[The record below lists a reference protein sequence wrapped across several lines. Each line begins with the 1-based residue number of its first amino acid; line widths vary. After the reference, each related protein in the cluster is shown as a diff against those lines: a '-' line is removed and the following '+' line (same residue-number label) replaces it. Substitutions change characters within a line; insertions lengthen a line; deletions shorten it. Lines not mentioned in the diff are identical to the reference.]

1 MDQMMLQLR
10 QGVPGSSTSPEEK
23 LKTCNYVI
31 MGEERLVSEASGLRG
46 YRLHGLDKVAT
57 VGTVGRVWRLAD
69 VEVEEGDV
77 RPLLKSNPSLK
88 RLCPSMALTDHYRDL
103 ILQGLFKED
112 EDGGSLVFEVL
123 NNEVDFLSE
132 YYHSVYP
139 VVLASPYFF
148 VVNYLVVPVVVCCL
162 CATTTV
168 LSGSGHVLF
177 AFHAIKADKYA
188 IRYGV
193 LRLLRCLLERA
204 LTIPQAFFPAID
216 VIISYLLFTA
226 FFLEQLIEFVNRWRH
241 KSVFPRAIR
250 FISWARR
257 RLRPPSNITIK
268 QFSVMSSFWHPA
280 TLPSAS
286 LPREAKPSMVKRF
299 RLPTYGYDH
308 VDDNTLA
315 PIPLSKG
322 RRALEMPGR
331 LQYTHLSWFCN
342 IECVAEAILTW
353 HIATSLLEMKHP
365 QRKRNGRPD
374 VVVMRLSNY
383 CTYLMGSCPELN
395 MKNDLRKELGFWGYH
410 FSSKH
415 ARYNKIMMLTHDK
428 LRPPDRRDESMT
440 VVQEGIVLGKALIEA
455 SSKGSDQP
463 VWELLADVWPCGWR
477 WSSSRAYVAPSSGDQ
492 HVKGHEEA
500 LARGSEV
507 MTLLWALATHTGIT
521 RPPPTAVAVEM
532 IDDGVCPA

>member
-1 MDQMMLQLR
+1 MDASRGAPPREGGCGEPRRGGHTTVHWLLHLQSHGGLAGYLVFANVKGTGRVAVFGFLWIVCATKWVQRFVFTKVLKHSLSYDMSAGLVSCYMDQMMLQLR

-57 VGTVGRVWRLAD
+57 VGTGGRDRAPA
-69 VEVEEGDV
+69 GHGQG
-77 RPLLKSNPSLK
+77 R
-88 RLCPSMALTDHYRDL
+88 TDHYRDL

-226 FFLEQLIEFVNRWRH
+226 FFLEQLIEFV
-241 KSVFPRAIR
+241 VF
-250 FISWARR
+250 
-257 RLRPPSNITIK
+257 L
-268 QFSVMSSFWHPA
+268 
-280 TLPSAS
+280 
-286 LPREAKPSMVKRF
+286 
-299 RLPTYGYDH
+299 
-308 VDDNTLA
+308 
-315 PIPLSKG
+315 
-322 RRALEMPGR
+322 
-331 LQYTHLSWFCN
+331 
-342 IECVAEAILTW
+342 
-353 HIATSLLEMKHP
+353 
-365 QRKRNGRPD
+365 
-374 VVVMRLSNY
+374 LSN
-383 CTYLMGSCPELN
+383 
-395 MKNDLRKELGFWGYH
+395 
-410 FSSKH
+410 
-415 ARYNKIMMLTHDK
+415 
-428 LRPPDRRDESMT
+428 
-440 VVQEGIVLGKALIEA
+440 
-455 SSKGSDQP
+455 
-463 VWELLADVWPCGWR
+463 
-477 WSSSRAYVAPSSGDQ
+477 
-492 HVKGHEEA
+492 
-500 LARGSEV
+500 
-507 MTLLWALATHTGIT
+507 
-521 RPPPTAVAVEM
+521 
-532 IDDGVCPA
+532 